1 MEAIFNAR
9 EKTQPTAVKIPQ
21 GYAVFQLLET
31 KPASTPSFEDIKPRA
46 ESDFKAERAAAL
58 LSQKTQELSDRA
70 RAEHDLKKAASAVGA
85 TIKTSELVSPT
96 SQLPDIGQM
105 NGPAS
110 VAFAMKPGDIS
121 APLNTGRG
129 GVVLKII
136 EKQEPPSADFDKAK
150 DQLRETLLERK
161 RQERFSLFIS
171 DLRRRMEKEGK
182 IRINQKEM
190 NRITTP
196 VGS

>member
-1 MEAIFNAR
+1 
-9 EKTQPTAVKIPQ
+9 
-21 GYAVFQLLET
+21 
-31 KPASTPSFEDIKPRA
+31 
-46 ESDFKAERAAAL
+46 
-58 LSQKTQELSDRA
+58 
-70 RAEHDLKKAASAVGA
+70 
-85 TIKTSELVSPT
+85 
-96 SQLPDIGQM
+96 
-105 NGPAS
+105 
-110 VAFAMKPGDIS
+110 
-121 APLNTGRG
+121 
-129 GVVLKII
+129 VVLKII